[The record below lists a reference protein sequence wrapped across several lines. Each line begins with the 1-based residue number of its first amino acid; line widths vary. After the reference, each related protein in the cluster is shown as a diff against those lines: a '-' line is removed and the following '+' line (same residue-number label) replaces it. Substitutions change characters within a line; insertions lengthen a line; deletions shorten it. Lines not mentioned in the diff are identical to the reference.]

1 MRLSRILLN
10 KVILA
15 VNETDVLESKNWDN
29 HELSVYDPS
38 PRIVIQKML
47 KMANLKKN
55 EVLYDFGC
63 GDGRWC
69 TVAAKE
75 FGAKAVGIELSDRL
89 VQLAREAVTREQ
101 VSDKV
106 TILQQNGFT
115 VDLTPANVITLYY
128 LRRGVE
134 LLKPKLLRELH
145 PGTRVISVKFP
156 VPGWRPV
163 RRVKMFEYY
172 VHLYTMPP
180 QLLSVHEEAEMLHEC
195 KDLDDIGT

>member
-1 MRLSRILLN
+1 M
-10 KVILA
+10 
-15 VNETDVLESKNWDN
+15 
-29 HELSVYDPS
+29 
-38 PRIVIQKML
+38 
-47 KMANLKKN
+47 
-55 EVLYDFGC
+55 
-63 GDGRWC
+63 
-69 TVAAKE
+69 
-75 FGAKAVGIELSDRL
+75 
-89 VQLAREAVTREQ
+89 TREQ

-134 LLKPKLLRELH
+134 LLKPKLLRELQ

-180 QLLSVHEEAEMLHEC
+180 QLLSVHEEAEMLHEY
-195 KDLDDIGT
+195 KDLDDIGTWVLRVEINIYDINMQCSVHSVNKHVIYNPFYS